1 MVGYKKYKTIIDYY
15 KKSFIK
21 DGFTYKALKWK
32 SIKKNNLRFSTAF
45 QFIKKK
51 SSILDFGCGTSL
63 FYKFLNKKKIKI
75 KYCGIDTSP
84 EAINYCNKKFISN
97 TYYCIDIFD
106 SKTNFN
112 NKFDYVFANGIF
124 TLKINLSD
132 SEMKNFLKSALIK
145 LFSITKKSLIFNLL
159 SEHVDWKNR
168 HNYYPKISEIIA
180 IIKKNLSSHF
190 VIDHNYD
197 KFEYMVKV
205 DKK

>member
-21 DGFTYKALKWK
+21 NGFTYKALKWK
-32 SIKKNNLRFSTAF
+32 SIKKNNLRFSSAF

-75 KYCGIDTSP
+75 KYYGIDTSP

-97 TYYCIDIFD
+97 TYYCADIFD

-132 SEMKNFLKSALIK
+132 SEMKYFLKSALIK

-168 HNYYPKISEIIA
+168 QNYYPKVSEIIS